1 LWYNKFLIN
10 LILDMDKKYLIV
22 NTGSASKKFSFYIGE
37 QKVYNAHFEMEDSL
51 PIVTESIEDK
61 KEKRK
66 ITKKEYDN
74 AIRLIVESL
83 ICHNLIKDKD
93 DINSV
98 GIRIVAPGEYFLT
111 NRLIDKEYLK
121 KAKEALKKVPLH
133 LGPAL
138 KEIENIKKYLGPKIA
153 IYGVSD
159 SAFHSTIPEETKFY
173 AIPISDSRRLGLQM
187 FGYHGISVQSV
198 VSKAEKLLGK
208 LPEKTVVCH
217 LGGGGSVTAVKEGK
231 SINTSMGFTPLEGL
245 VMATRVG
252 DIDAGAVLYL
262 SEKLKKSP
270 HKLEDYFNNKCGL
283 LGLSGKSSDIREL
296 LIEEEKGHSE
306 SALALKLYANRIKE
320 YIGKMS
326 ASLGGIDLLVLAGTV
341 GERSFIMRQRICQGL
356 DFLGINI
363 DDDLNNK
370 SEGVEVDISKP
381 ESRVRVLIVKTDE
394 TEEIAKETLRLSK

>member
-22 NTGSASKKFSFYIGE
+22 NTGSASKKYSFYIGE

-51 PIVTESIEDK
+51 PIVTESAEDK

-66 ITKKEYDN
+66 IAKKEYDN
-74 AIRLIVESL
+74 AISLIVESL
-83 ICHNLIKDKD
+83 ICHNLIKDKN
-93 DINSV
+93 DIDSV